1 VKILTKETKIGVM
14 ALVSG
19 VLLYLGFNYLKGMDF
34 FSPIKTYYVWY
45 DDIDGLTVSN
55 AVMING
61 FSVGRVNKI
70 VLDQAHGNKIKVE
83 LQIDKDI
90 VLGDSTKAVLASLDL
105 LGGKSIVLSLGKDSK
120 KFDSED
126 TLVGVKEKGFVQVLS
141 EKATPILSD
150 LDSTILKINTVLGN
164 ETDNNIKKMLH
175 NLVLASESMKLLMAE
190 NRQNISGIT
199 SNVNTL
205 SASLVETEK
214 SLKPILAKF
223 NSIADT
229 LNDLELK
236 RVISNA
242 NIAMVNLASIT
253 DKINKGEGSL
263 GAIINDKKT
272 VDNLNKTLTNIDFL
286 VIDFKNN
293 PKNYLS
299 PLGKSSR
306 KIKKKLSADSVS
318 TQK

>member
-1 VKILTKETKIGVM
+1 MKILSKETKIGVM

-55 AVMING
+55 SVVING

-70 VLDQAHGNKIKVE
+70 VLDQANGNKIKVE
-83 LQIDKDI
+83 LQVDKDI
-90 VLGDSTKAVLASLDL
+90 VLGDSTKAVLSSLDL
-105 LGGKSIVLSLGKDSK
+105 LGGKSIVLQLGNNSK
-120 KFDSED
+120 KYESDA
-126 TLVGVKEKGFVQVLS
+126 TIIGIKEKGFIKVLGD
-141 EKATPILSD
+141 KATPILSD
-150 LDSTILKINTVLGN
+150 LDSTILKINTLLGD
-164 ETDNNIKKMLH
+164 ETNNNVKKMLH
-175 NLVLASESMKLLMAE
+175 NLVMASESMKLLMAE

-199 SNVNTL
+199 GNVNTL
-205 SASLVETEK
+205 SASLLETEK

-223 NSIADT
+223 NSIADS
-229 LNDLELK
+229 LNDMELK
-236 RVISNA
+236 RVVNNA
-242 NIAMVNLASIT
+242 NTAMVNLASIT

-263 GAIINDKKT
+263 GAMINDRKT
-272 VDNLNKTLTNIDFL
+272 VDNLNKTLTDIDFL
-286 VIDFKNN
+286 VVDFKNN

-299 PLGKSSR
+299 PLGRSSK
-306 KIKKKLSADSVS
+306 KIKKQLFADSTA

>member
-1 VKILTKETKIGVM
+1 MKILSKETKIGVM

-55 AVMING
+55 SVVING

-70 VLDQAHGNKIKVE
+70 VLDQANGNKIKVE
-83 LQIDKDI
+83 LQVDKDI
-90 VLGDSTKAVLASLDL
+90 VLGDSTKAVLSSLDL
-105 LGGKSIVLSLGKDSK
+105 LGGKSIVLQLGNNSK
-120 KFDSED
+120 KYESDA
-126 TLVGVKEKGFVQVLS
+126 TIIGIKEKGFIKVLGD
-141 EKATPILSD
+141 KATPILSD
-150 LDSTILKINTVLGN
+150 LDSTILKINTLLGD
-164 ETDNNIKKMLH
+164 ETNNNVKKMLH
-175 NLVLASESMKLLMAE
+175 NLVMASESMKLLMAE

-199 SNVNTL
+199 GNVNTL
-205 SASLVETEK
+205 SASLLETEK

-223 NSIADT
+223 NSIADS
-229 LNDLELK
+229 LNDMELK
-236 RVISNA
+236 RVVNNA
-242 NIAMVNLASIT
+242 NTAVVNLASIT

-263 GAIINDKKT
+263 GAMINDRKT
-272 VDNLNKTLTNIDFL
+272 VDNLNKTLTDIDFL
-286 VIDFKNN
+286 VVDFKNN

-299 PLGKSSR
+299 PLGRSSK
-306 KIKKKLSADSVS
+306 KIKKQLFADSTA

>member
-1 VKILTKETKIGVM
+1 MKILSKETKIGVM

-55 AVMING
+55 SVVING

-70 VLDQAHGNKIKVE
+70 VLDQANGNKIKVE
-83 LQIDKDI
+83 LQVDKDI
-90 VLGDSTKAVLASLDL
+90 VLGDSTKAVLSSLDL
-105 LGGKSIVLSLGKDSK
+105 LGGKSIVLQLGNNSK
-120 KFDSED
+120 KYESDA
-126 TLVGVKEKGFVQVLS
+126 TIIGIKEKGFIKVLGD
-141 EKATPILSD
+141 KATPILSD
-150 LDSTILKINTVLGN
+150 LDSTILKINTLLGD
-164 ETDNNIKKMLH
+164 ETNNNVKKMLH
-175 NLVLASESMKLLMAE
+175 NLVMASESMKLLMAE

-199 SNVNTL
+199 GNVNML
-205 SASLVETEK
+205 SASLLETEK

-223 NSIADT
+223 NSIADS
-229 LNDLELK
+229 LNDMELK
-236 RVISNA
+236 RVVNNA
-242 NIAMVNLASIT
+242 NTAVVNLASIT

-263 GAIINDKKT
+263 GAMINDRKT
-272 VDNLNKTLTNIDFL
+272 VDNLNKTLTDIDFL
-286 VIDFKNN
+286 VVDFKNN

-299 PLGKSSR
+299 PLGRSSK
-306 KIKKKLSADSVS
+306 KIKKQLFADSTA